1 MSFTNNGALLSHLSS
16 QPMDELCDE
25 KSRHRTILGYAVRGI
40 QRRGENRES
49 EKGALLTG
57 STDPRSALHFRRSG
71 TGRPPKRE
79 GREEKMRDE
88 VVPPKRTRRQT
99 TWERVCSVVKPRER
113 RGEKA
118 KIQCGAPDGDR

>member
-1 MSFTNNGALLSHLSS
+1 MLV
-16 QPMDELCDE
+16 
-25 KSRHRTILGYAVRGI
+25 YAVRGI

-57 STDPRSALHFRRSG
+57 PTGPRNAIHFRRSG
-71 TGRPPKRE
+71 MGRPPKWE

-88 VVPPKRTRRQT
+88 VVPPNRTRRQT
-99 TWERVCSVVKPRER
+99 TWERVRSVVKQGNDEA
-113 RGEKA
+113 KKS

>member
-1 MSFTNNGALLSHLSS
+1 M
-16 QPMDELCDE
+16 
-25 KSRHRTILGYAVRGI
+25 LGYAVRRI

-57 STDPRSALHFRRSG
+57 STGPRSALHFRRSG

-88 VVPPKRTRRQT
+88 VVPPNRTRRQT
-99 TWERVCSVVKPRER
+99 TWERVRSVVKPRER
-113 RGEKA
+113 RGEKVENSVRSA
-118 KIQCGAPDGDR
+118 RWRPLTIQREFLEKKCEALGIHLSERL